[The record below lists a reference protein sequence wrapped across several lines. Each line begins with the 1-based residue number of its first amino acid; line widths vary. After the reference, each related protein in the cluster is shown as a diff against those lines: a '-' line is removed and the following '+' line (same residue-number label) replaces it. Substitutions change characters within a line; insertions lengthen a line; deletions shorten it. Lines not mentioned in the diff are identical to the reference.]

1 MKTTLRSLVLL
12 PVLAAVALAPVS
24 APAGLF
30 SSEKS
35 RLLEKADAEY
45 EAAKEA
51 ARNYEVVRQIT
62 ELRKALGT
70 YRQLSAQ
77 YPDYE
82 RQKVGDRI
90 REAAFTI
97 GAIEERA
104 RRGEIM
110 LPAGELS
117 ATSQGTPAAAS
128 EAIDGKKPTEA
139 ETHPFRHPIP
149 ALVRTGAP
157 TNAPAAPAASVAP
170 PSDATWM
177 REALPNPLYGRGPAA
192 VASSAPAVG
201 QAAAPAPA
209 PEDGARLSRFANLI
223 RAGKASDAVM
233 ELEDLVAAE
242 GAGASVGTRVLFVR
256 ALLACNNYARAA
268 EEARAIPSSASFDPA
283 VLSMRA
289 AVAVAQENLMEAQR
303 QLDLLVTKYPDY
315 SDAYVDFAYV
325 TFLSDPRSRQA
336 RDTAVIYYKQALMRG
351 AKRDPR
357 LEEELG
363 IRVE

>member
-1 MKTTLRSLVLL
+1 MKFTLRSLIPLL
-12 PVLAAVALAPVS
+12 ALAAVALAPAS

-30 SSEKS
+30 GGGEKA

-51 ARNYEVVRQIT
+51 AKNYEVVRQMT

-90 REAAFTI
+90 REVAFSI
-97 GAIEERA
+97 GSIEEKA

-110 LPAGELS
+110 LPADELS
-117 ATSQGTPAAAS
+117 AASQGTPAAAS

-139 ETHPFRHPIP
+139 ESHAFRHPIP
-149 ALVRTGAP
+149 TLVRTAAP
-157 TNAPAAPAASVAP
+157 TNVPVAAAPV
-170 PSDATWM
+170 SDAAWM
-177 REALPNPLYGRGPAA
+177 REALPNPLYDRRSSLLSDPAP
-192 VASSAPAVG
+192 SG
-201 QAAAPAPA
+201 DGPA
-209 PEDGARLSRFANLI
+209 PEPDDWPRLSRFANMI

-233 ELEDLVAAE
+233 ELEDIVAAE
-242 GAGASVGTRVLFVR
+242 GAKASIGMRVLFVR

-268 EEARAIPSSASFDPA
+268 EEAKSIPESAEFDPA
-283 VLSMRA
+283 VLSLRA
-289 AVAVAQENLMEAQR
+289 AVAVAQDNLMEAQR
-303 QLDLLVTKYPDY
+303 QLDLLVTKYPDF

-325 TFLSDPRSRQA
+325 TFLSDPRSREV
-336 RDTAVIYYKQALMRG
+336 RDTAVVYYKQALMRG

>member
-1 MKTTLRSLVLL
+1 MKTTLRSLFSLL
-12 PVLAAVALAPVS
+12 VLAAVALAPAP

-35 RLLEKADAEY
+35 RLLDKADAEY
-45 EAAKEA
+45 AAAKEA
-51 ARNYEVVRQIT
+51 AKAYEVVRQIT
-62 ELRKALGT
+62 ELRKSLGT

-90 REAAFTI
+90 REIVFTI

-117 ATSQGTPAAAS
+117 AASQGMAPASS

-139 ETHPFRHPIP
+139 ETHTFRHPIP
-149 ALVRTGAP
+149 TLVRTGAP
-157 TNAPAAPAASVAP
+157 TNAPVAVAP
-170 PSDATWM
+170 VPAVDSVWM
-177 REALPNPLYGRGPAA
+177 REALPNPLYGHGPLGAPPAA
-192 VASSAPAVG
+192 E
-201 QAAAPAPA
+201 AAPVPA
-209 PEDGARLSRFANLI
+209 SEDGARLSRFANMI

-233 ELEDLVAAE
+233 ELEDLVVAE

-268 EEARAIPSSASFDPA
+268 EEAKAIPASAAFDPA

-289 AVAVAQENLMEAQR
+289 AVAVAQDNLMEAQR
-303 QLDLLVTKYPDY
+303 QLDLLVTKYPDF

-325 TFLSDPRSRQA
+325 TFLSDPRSREA
-336 RDTAVIYYKQALMRG
+336 RDTAVVYYKQALMRG

-363 IRVE
+363 IRVQ